1 MKDKS
6 QVFYRKFR
14 PQLLSE
20 VVGQEHVTRTLLNAL
35 ATGHISHAYLFC
47 GPRGTG
53 KTSTGRIF
61 AKAVNCTKPVSGGK
75 GEPCNKC
82 NICKSITEGR
92 ALDVIE
98 IDAASHTGVD
108 DIRDLIEKTSFA
120 PTQAKYKVYIIDEVH
135 MLSTSA
141 SNALLKTLE
150 EPPPNVIFILATTET
165 HKLLPTIISRC
176 QRFDF
181 RRLSYKDI
189 EAKLN
194 RICQEENISI
204 EPEAL
209 RLIARNAGG
218 GLRDAENLLEQLFA
232 YFGDHIELAQV
243 QKLLGMSGG
252 EHAREILKCLIL
264 KDIAAGLNCINQA
277 QNDGLDL
284 KQLDREIVSYLRQLL
299 LIKSGCEKDLDV
311 TRDEIAE
318 LKQDAAGVS
327 LEQVLLIIKLFGNI
341 ENELGND
348 STLPLETALVEACIE
363 PQATRPTVVTPQH
376 NEPAVGTAPASRPV
390 PAAHHNPPAT
400 QPAISKGAKEPA
412 AADAIPKPARE
423 QPPRPQ
429 AKTEAPGYSALE
441 GAGSKLEQLQ
451 KNWRLLLE
459 LASEPVKKSPAA
471 AILRSAGVRPI
482 AADNDTVTLSF
493 KYEIHKQ
500 KIEQVENRK
509 IVAELISQ
517 FMGQPYRI
525 KCVYEP
531 AENHLVREAQKLGA
545 QIIDVEEI
553 SGH

>member
-61 AKAVNCTKPVSGGK
+61 AKAVNCIKPGSGGK

-82 NICKSITEGR
+82 NICKGITEGR

-98 IDAASHTGVD
+98 IDAASHTSVD
-108 DIRDLIEKTSFA
+108 DMRELIEKISFA
-120 PTQAKYKVYIIDEVH
+120 PAQAKYKVYIIDEVH

-165 HKLLPTIISRC
+165 HKMLPTIISRC

-243 QKLLGMSGG
+243 QKLLGMGGG

-299 LIKSGCEKDLDV
+299 LIKSGCEKDLDI

-327 LEQVLLIIKLFGNI
+327 LEQVLRIIKLFGNI

-363 PQATRPTVVTPQH
+363 PQATRP
-376 NEPAVGTAPASRPV
+376 APA
-390 PAAHHNPPAT
+390 AYHNPPAVST
-400 QPAISKGAKEPA
+400 SAKEPA
-412 AADAIPKPARE
+412 VADAIPKPARE
-423 QPPRPQ
+423 QTPRPQ
-429 AKTEAPGYSALE
+429 TKTETPGYSALE

-459 LASEPVKKSPAA
+459 LAPEPIKKSPAA
-471 AILRSAGVRPI
+471 AILRSAGVKPI